1 MSEQPSHEDFK
12 ALEKY
17 GIGEALNLRNRHS
30 DDDEAAGTNVKL
42 HRVKTKAHSIN
53 EEQLISFTYAP
64 KDADASNLLL
74 ELSDG
79 TLAKAEQT
87 DDGIV
92 LHTQAKEGTFTL
104 VAKKGSA
111 KSNELTFQVID
122 KEKAEQERIA
132 AEKKAEE
139 ERLAAEKAEQERIAA
154 RQQSQAQ
161 SQNSATVYV
170 TPTGKKYHYN
180 SSCNGGSYSPTTL
193 DNAIKMGLTPCKK
206 CVG

>member
-1 MSEQPSHEDFK
+1 MP
-12 ALEKY
+12 
-17 GIGEALNLRNRHS
+17 
-30 DDDEAAGTNVKL
+30 
-42 HRVKTKAHSIN
+42 
-53 EEQLISFTYAP
+53 
-64 KDADASNLLL
+64 SNLLL

-132 AEKKAEE
+132 AEKKA
-139 ERLAAEKAEQERIAA
+139 
-154 RQQSQAQ
+154 
-161 SQNSATVYV
+161 
-170 TPTGKKYHYN
+170 
-180 SSCNGGSYSPTTL
+180 GGRTYRSRKEGRGRTS
-193 DNAIKMGLTPCKK
+193 G
-206 CVG
+206 G